1 MGIMMVCKP
10 TYNWGG
16 PSCTHVWLYWY
27 LGLAY
32 STHKFCN
39 ARCDGC
45 TKPKRPAV
53 WSACLSCDMHIILSA
68 HYVHF
73 CMHVMCGLTWT
84 WGIRKRFDVSFSSS
98 CSINIAT
105 LGCNM
110 GGIPIS
116 RNHWEHQSIHPAHS
130 KNSLAAPDTSIMESC
145 NLKH

>member
-1 MGIMMVCKP
+1 MVDITIVNGDYNGLFCKP
-10 TYNWGG
+10 TYNWGA

-39 ARCDGC
+39 ASCDGC
-45 TKPKRPAV
+45 TKLKRPAV
-53 WSACLSCDMHIILSA
+53 WSACFSCDMQIILSA

-110 GGIPIS
+110 GGYTHFQKP
-116 RNHWEHQSIHPAHS
+116 
-130 KNSLAAPDTSIMESC
+130 LGTSVNTSST
-145 NLKH
+145 LKELTCCTWY

>member
-1 MGIMMVCKP
+1 MGIIMVCKP
-10 TYNWGG
+10 TYNWGS

-32 STHKFCN
+32 STHNLFFH
-39 ARCDGC
+39 ASCDGC

-110 GGIPIS
+110 GVYPFPETIGNIS
-116 RNHWEHQSIHPAHS
+116 QYIQHTQRTDLLHLI
-130 KNSLAAPDTSIMESC
+130 LASC